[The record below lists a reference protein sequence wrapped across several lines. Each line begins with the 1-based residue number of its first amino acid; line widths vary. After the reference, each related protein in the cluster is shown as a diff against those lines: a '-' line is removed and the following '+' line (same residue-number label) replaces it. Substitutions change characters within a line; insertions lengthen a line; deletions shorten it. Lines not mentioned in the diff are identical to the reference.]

1 MSSRVRKQSDC
12 PVGKQGPMRA
22 TLPVSSV
29 MKQSGGLKK
38 GSGNS
43 PNLSPTN
50 VWRRI
55 SPDHALSGQRSPG
68 AVNYKGKGRFG
79 ANSIRRTASLDTL
92 YHKGQWPRDYY
103 LHAGQLQIDKATQTD
118 DGGGSSGR
126 SSRGSEDDKLDRF
139 LRSRLQRPF
148 KSSAS
153 SDYSTYSMSPGFW
166 SRFGNG
172 GVPLRAARSSV
183 EGLNQEIERIVL
195 CPASGTQTPHLDRL
209 RDKVTP
215 EGHRAPLAELL
226 RRSVNTQTPH
236 EMSQTT
242 HSSGG
247 SVCSSPDLD
256 GGSKLGTSPQINR
269 FLAREPPDGCEKVN
283 LKTGDGVP
291 TETVCVL
298 KPSGSVAGFTLRPS
312 LGSAFQ
318 PLQPSSGH
326 PSEPLPGPS
335 RAYLRQGT
343 PPSVPSSPAHSPT
356 RAAPPDHTQHY
367 K

>member
-1 MSSRVRKQSDC
+1 MSSRLRKQSDC

-38 GSGNS
+38 SSGNS
-43 PNLSPTN
+43 PTLSPTN

-55 SPDHALSGQRSPG
+55 SPDHAMSGQRSPG
-68 AVNYKGKGRFG
+68 AINYKGKSRFG
-79 ANSIRRTASLDTL
+79 SSVIRRTASLDNL
-92 YHKGQWPRDYY
+92 YHKGQWSRDYY
-103 LHAGQLQIDKATQTD
+103 LHAGHLQIDKSTQTD
-118 DGGGSSGR
+118 EGGLSSGR
-126 SSRGSEDDKLDRF
+126 TSRNSDDDKLDRF
-139 LRSRLQRPF
+139 LRSRLQRTHKP
-148 KSSAS
+148 ANPG
-153 SDYSTYSMSPGFW
+153 DYITNNMSPGSW
-166 SRFGNG
+166 CRFGS

-183 EGLNQEIERIVL
+183 EGLNQEIERLVL
-195 CPASGTQTPHLDRL
+195 HPASGTQTSQMDRL

-236 EMSQTT
+236 DLCHTT

-256 GGSKLGTSPQINR
+256 GSKLGTSPQINK

-283 LKTGDGVP
+283 LKSGEGILDP
-291 TETVCVL
+291 FCVM
-298 KPSGSVAGFTLRPS
+298 KPSAPGFTLRPS

-318 PLQPSSGH
+318 PLQP
-326 PSEPLPGPS
+326 
-335 RAYLRQGT
+335 AT
-343 PPSVPSSPAHSPT
+343 SSPTHGP
-356 RAAPPDHTQHY
+356 H
-367 K
+367 

>member
-1 MSSRVRKQSDC
+1 MSGRVRKQSDC

-29 MKQSGGLKK
+29 MKQSGGFKK
-38 GSGNS
+38 NAANS
-43 PNLSPTN
+43 PTLSPTN

-79 ANSIRRTASLDTL
+79 SNVIRRTASLDTL

-103 LHAGQLQIDKATQTD
+103 LHAGQLQVDKSTQTD
-118 DGGGSSGR
+118 DGGGLSGR
-126 SSRGSEDDKLDRF
+126 SSRGSDDDKLDRF
-139 LRSRLQRPF
+139 ILRSRLQRPH
-148 KSSAS
+148 KTAAS
-153 SDYSTYSMSPGFW
+153 GEYSTHSMSPGFW
-166 SRFGNG
+166 SRFGSG

-183 EGLNQEIERIVL
+183 EGLNQEIERLVL

-236 EMSQTT
+236 DLCHTA
-242 HSSGG
+242 HSSDPPSRGSLSSAGSAELLAAGG

-256 GGSKLGTSPQINR
+256 GSKLGTSPQINR

-283 LKTGDGVP
+283 LKAGEGAYTEPISVMKP
-291 TETVCVL
+291 TVH
-298 KPSGSVAGFTLRPS
+298 GFTLRPS

-318 PLQPSSGH
+318 PLQPAPPAEPHSEQH
-326 PSEPLPGPS
+326 SEP
-335 RAYLRQGT
+335 
-343 PPSVPSSPAHSPT
+343 H
-356 RAAPPDHTQHY
+356 
-367 K
+367 

>member
-1 MSSRVRKQSDC
+1 MSGRVRKQSDC
-12 PVGKQGPMRA
+12 PVSKQGPMRA

-29 MKQSGGLKK
+29 MKQSGGFKK
-38 GSGNS
+38 NSGNS
-43 PNLSPTN
+43 PTLSPTN

-79 ANSIRRTASLDTL
+79 ASVIRRTASLDTL
-92 YHKGQWPRDYY
+92 YHKGQWSRDYY
-103 LHAGQLQIDKATQTD
+103 LHAGQLQVDKSTQTD
-118 DGGGSSGR
+118 EGGGASGR

-139 LRSRLQRPF
+139 LRSRLQRPH
-148 KSSAS
+148 KASAS
-153 SDYSTYSMSPGFW
+153 GDFSGNTMSPGFW
-166 SRFGNG
+166 SRFGTG

-236 EMSQTT
+236 DLCHTA
-242 HSSGG
+242 HSSDPPSRGSLSSAGSAELLAAGG

-256 GGSKLGTSPQINR
+256 GSKLGTSPQINR

-283 LKTGDGVP
+283 LKAGEGAY
-291 TETVCVL
+291 TEAMMM
-298 KPSGSVAGFTLRPS
+298 KPSVAGFTLRPS

-318 PLQPSSGH
+318 PLQPAPTTPSPPPAASS
-326 PSEPLPGPS
+326 
-335 RAYLRQGT
+335 A
-343 PPSVPSSPAHSPT
+343 SSASPT
-356 RAAPPDHTQHY
+356 H
-367 K
+367 

>member
-1 MSSRVRKQSDC
+1 MYIDCNAWGWKMSGRVRKQSDC

-29 MKQSGGLKK
+29 MKGGGLKK
-38 GSGNS
+38 NAANS
-43 PNLSPTN
+43 PTLSPTN

-68 AVNYKGKGRFG
+68 AVNYKGKGRFSS
-79 ANSIRRTASLDTL
+79 NVIRRTASLDNL

-103 LHAGQLQIDKATQTD
+103 LHAGQLQVDKSTQTD
-118 DGGGSSGR
+118 DGGGVSGR

-139 LRSRLQRPF
+139 LRSRLQRPH
-148 KSSAS
+148 KTSAS
-153 SDYSTYSMSPGFW
+153 GDYSSHSMSPGFW
-166 SRFGNG
+166 SRFGTG

-183 EGLNQEIERIVL
+183 EGLNQEIERLVL
-195 CPASGTQTPHLDRL
+195 YPASGTQTSHIDRL

-236 EMSQTT
+236 DLCHTA
-242 HSSGG
+242 HSSDPPSRGSLSSAGSAELLATGG

-256 GGSKLGTSPQINR
+256 GSKLGTSPQINR

-283 LKTGDGVP
+283 LKAGEGAYVESMVMKPTVP
-291 TETVCVL
+291 
-298 KPSGSVAGFTLRPS
+298 AFTLRPS

-318 PLQPSSGH
+318 PLQPAPTSPAGPAPFPATPH
-326 PSEPLPGPS
+326 PSP
-335 RAYLRQGT
+335 
-343 PPSVPSSPAHSPT
+343 H
-356 RAAPPDHTQHY
+356 
-367 K
+367 

>member
-1 MSSRVRKQSDC
+1 MSGRVRNKSDC

-29 MKQSGGLKK
+29 MKGGGLKK
-38 GSGNS
+38 STGNS
-43 PNLSPTN
+43 PTLSPTN

-79 ANSIRRTASLDTL
+79 ASVIRRTASLDTL
-92 YHKGQWPRDYY
+92 YHKGQWSRDYY
-103 LHAGQLQIDKATQTD
+103 LHAGQLQVDKSTQTD
-118 DGGGSSGR
+118 EGGGASGR

-139 LRSRLQRPF
+139 LRSRLQRPH
-148 KSSAS
+148 KPATSDSAH
-153 SDYSTYSMSPGFW
+153 SMSPGFW
-166 SRFGNG
+166 SRFGSG
-172 GVPLRAARSSV
+172 SVPLRAARSSV
-183 EGLNQEIERIVL
+183 EGLNQEIERLVL
-195 CPASGTQTPHLDRL
+195 YPASGTQTPHLDRL
-209 RDKVTP
+209 KDKVTP

-236 EMSQTT
+236 DLCHTA

-256 GGSKLGTSPQINR
+256 GGKLGTSPQINR

-283 LKTGDGVP
+283 MKGCESSYPEPMAMPVVGPAVP
-291 TETVCVL
+291 
-298 KPSGSVAGFTLRPS
+298 GFTLRPS

-318 PLQPSSGH
+318 PLHSAASPSPTHTTS
-326 PSEPLPGPS
+326 PSP
-335 RAYLRQGT
+335 
-343 PPSVPSSPAHSPT
+343 SPA
-356 RAAPPDHTQHY
+356 RGDH
-367 K
+367 

>member
-1 MSSRVRKQSDC
+1 MSGRVRKQSDC

-29 MKQSGGLKK
+29 MKSGGLKK
-38 GSGNS
+38 STANS
-43 PNLSPTN
+43 PTLSPTN

-79 ANSIRRTASLDTL
+79 ASVIRRTASLDTL
-92 YHKGQWPRDYY
+92 YHKGQWSRDYY
-103 LHAGQLQIDKATQTD
+103 LHAGQLQVDKSTQTD
-118 DGGGSSGR
+118 EGGGTSGR
-126 SSRGSEDDKLDRF
+126 SSRGSDDDKLDRF
-139 LRSRLQRPF
+139 LRSRLQRPH
-148 KSSAS
+148 KTTSSGDSAH
-153 SDYSTYSMSPGFW
+153 SMSPGFC
-166 SRFGNG
+166 

-183 EGLNQEIERIVL
+183 EGLNQEIERLVL
-195 CPASGTQTPHLDRL
+195 YPASGTQTPHLDRL
-209 RDKVTP
+209 KDKVTP

-236 EMSQTT
+236 DLCHTA

-256 GGSKLGTSPQINR
+256 GAKLGTSPQINR

-283 LKTGDGVP
+283 LKGCEGAYTESVSMMKPAVP
-291 TETVCVL
+291 
-298 KPSGSVAGFTLRPS
+298 GFTLRPS

-318 PLQPSSGH
+318 PLQPAS
-326 PSEPLPGPS
+326 PS
-335 RAYLRQGT
+335 
-343 PPSVPSSPAHSPT
+343 PPSPT
-356 RAAPPDHTQHY
+356 PH
-367 K
+367 

>member
-1 MSSRVRKQSDC
+1 MSGRVRKQEI

-29 MKQSGGLKK
+29 MKAGAGGAKK
-38 GSGNS
+38 NAGSS
-43 PNLSPTN
+43 PTLSPTN

-79 ANSIRRTASLDTL
+79 ASVIRRTASLDTL

-103 LHAGQLQIDKATQTD
+103 FHASQLQVDKSTQTD
-118 DGGGSSGR
+118 EGGGQSGR

-139 LRSRLQRPF
+139 LRSRLQRPH
-148 KSSAS
+148 KPSAS
-153 SDYSTYSMSPGFW
+153 GDYCNSMSPGFW
-166 SRFGNG
+166 SRFGSG
-172 GVPLRAARSSV
+172 SVPLRAARSSV
-183 EGLNQEIERIVL
+183 EGLNQEIERLVL
-195 CPASGTQTPHLDRL
+195 YPASGTQTPHADRC

-236 EMSQTT
+236 DLHTA

-256 GGSKLGTSPQINR
+256 GSKLGTSPQINR

-283 LKTGDGVP
+283 LKAGEGACSEPVP
-291 TETVCVL
+291 VSAM
-298 KPSGSVAGFTLRPS
+298 KPAAPGFTLRPS
-312 LGSAFQ
+312 LGSAFH
-318 PLQPSSGH
+318 PLH
-326 PSEPLPGPS
+326 PPAHHHP
-335 RAYLRQGT
+335 AATT
-343 PPSVPSSPAHSPT
+343 PPPPAP
-356 RAAPPDHTQHY
+356 APAPAPH
-367 K
+367 